1 MNNKKIPDKQQNM
14 STQVGN
20 YSVSV
25 RSFFGTLKP
34 NKNDRAPL
42 EIEKKRKKTLKP
54 ILHPI
59 FEKCANLADDK
70 YWQAIFM
77 DCARGKF
84 PRGFT
89 YKNNLITFRKANK
102 LYRLEISNLPSD
114 VYSSTIEFFNT
125 TKGMMSAQDRKRVK
139 KLEEEKLLEK
149 LNSNTPITWKDIKT
163 EKMKDILIC
172 EFIETLAEKLQL
184 GIEDKKELVTTIKK
198 GFMLKYFT
206 GSNIEMENGRIS
218 EIDGLICDVKDGTVE
233 ISIDPVYMTR
243 RPTRQF
249 LGLGIEKN
257 DDKPQINF
265 LDIWTKYLTS
275 LENKRNNKTYSSSQY
290 NDESYNSQE
299 SNESHIT
306 DYSLT
311 S

>member
-1 MNNKKIPDKQQNM
+1 M

-34 NKNDRAPL
+34 KLSKEPIEL
-42 EIEKKRKKTLKP
+42 EKKRKKTLKP

-59 FEKCANLADDK
+59 FEKCAQLADDK
-70 YWQAIFM
+70 FWYDTFM

-84 PRGFT
+84 PRGFI
-89 YKNNLITFRKANK
+89 YKNNLMTFRKANK
-102 LYRLEISNLPSD
+102 LSRLEVSNYAPD
-114 VYSSTIEFFNT
+114 AYSATIEFFNT
-125 TKGMMSAQDRKRVK
+125 TIGMMSAQDKKRVK
-139 KLEEEKLLEK
+139 KMEEERLLEK
-149 LNSNTPITWKDIKT
+149 LNNSTDITWKSIKT

-172 EFIETLAEKLQL
+172 EFIETLTNKLNL
-184 GIEDKKELVTTIKK
+184 NDNEKKELITTIKK

-218 EIDGLICDVKDGTVE
+218 EIDGLICDNKNGKVE

-243 RPTRQF
+243 RPTRSF
-249 LGLGIEKN
+249 SGLGIEKS
-257 DDKPQINF
+257 DDKPQIDF
-265 LDIWTKYLTS
+265 LEIWSKYLSS
-275 LENKRNNKTYSSSQY
+275 LENKRNNKTYSSSQFH
-290 NDESYNSQE
+290 DDSH
-299 SNESHIT
+299 ESHTT
-306 DYSLT
+306 DYSIT